1 MKLRPGE
8 LGSQLA
14 SGLAPLYALS
24 SDEPLLLQEAADAV
38 RAAARE
44 QGYAEREVLFVESG
58 FDWSSLAEQARSM
71 SLFADRRLIELRM
84 ASARPGD
91 AGSRAL
97 GAYADAPPEDTLLL
111 VLLPRLD
118 GQARAAKWYKRL
130 ERAGAVLELWPPA
143 PRELPRWIAARC
155 RRRGLEIRPEAAEL
169 LAQRTEGNLLAAA
182 QEIDKLPLLAG
193 GAPVDAELVLGAVG
207 DSARYDLFGMVDA
220 ALEGDGA
227 RALRM
232 LEGLR
237 GEGTEPPLVL
247 WALTRELRTL
257 EQAAW
262 RIGQGAGAD
271 RALGE
276 LRVWKRR
283 LPVLRRALARHDAQ
297 GWRELLEAAAGL
309 DAVIKGAR
317 EGNAW
322 NGMVQLVACIAGLF
336 PPARMR
342 SGC

>member
-1 MKLRPGE
+1 VKLRAGE
-8 LGSQLA
+8 LGRQLA
-14 SGLAPLYALS
+14 SGLAPVYALS
-24 SDEPLLLQEAADAV
+24 SDEPLLRQEAADAV

-44 QGYAEREVLFVESG
+44 QGYAEREVLFVEPG
-58 FDWSSLAEQARSM
+58 FDWAGLSEHTRSM

-97 GAYADAPPEDTLLL
+97 GAYAETPPEDTLLL

-118 GQARAAKWYKRL
+118 PQARSAKWYRRL
-130 ERAGAVLELWPPA
+130 ERAGVVLELWPPA
-143 PRELPRWIAARC
+143 PQELPRWIAGRC
-155 RRRGLEIRPEAAEL
+155 RRRGLEILPEAADL

-182 QEIDKLPLLAG
+182 QEIDKLRLLAG
-193 GAPVDAELVLGAVG
+193 DAPVDVDLVLGSVG
-207 DSARYDLFGMVDA
+207 DSARYDLFGMIDT
-220 ALEGDGA
+220 ALQGDGA

-247 WALTRELRTL
+247 WAITRELRTL

-262 RIGQGAGAD
+262 RTGQGANAD
-271 RALGE
+271 RVLGE

-283 LPVLRRALARHDAQ
+283 LPVLRKALARHDGQ
-297 GWRELLEAAAGL
+297 EWRELLEAAAGL

-322 NGMVQLVACIAGLF
+322 NGMVQLLACIAGLF
-336 PPARMR
+336 PPARAR